1 MKKLCQNTIKNWQ
14 KILAVGLDKNV
25 SFGNSK
31 FRYQFVLDVL
41 ISSQNAA
48 YKFNFF
54 LIAEFK
60 K

>member
-31 FRYQFVLDVL
+31 CYNILE
-41 ISSQNAA
+41 
-48 YKFNFF
+48 
-54 LIAEFK
+54 IA
-60 K
+60 